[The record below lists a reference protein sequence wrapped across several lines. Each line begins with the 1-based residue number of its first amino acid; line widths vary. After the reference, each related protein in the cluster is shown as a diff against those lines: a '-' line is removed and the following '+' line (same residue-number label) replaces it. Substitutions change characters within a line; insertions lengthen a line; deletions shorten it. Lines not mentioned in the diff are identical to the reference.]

1 MTAPKSVEPR
11 TKQCSQC
18 KRVLPVDAFHRRRH
32 YVRKGVRAACK
43 ECTAKTAK
51 EAGFKPAEPAKERVR
66 RKTRS
71 LVERGELAPQPC
83 EDCGTPN
90 VQAHHPDYESE
101 GAPKTVE
108 WFCATCHA
116 ARHGKRPWT
125 KQMDLLN
132 WVRVKGAPKEP

>member
-1 MTAPKSVEPR
+1 MTVSKSPEPR

-51 EAGFKPAEPAKERVR
+51 ETGFKPAEPAKERVR

-71 LVERGELAPQPC
+71 LVERGELTPEPC
-83 EDCGTPN
+83 KDCGSED
-90 VQAHHPDYESE
+90 VQAHHPDYEGE
-101 GAPKTVE
+101 GAFKTVCV
-108 WFCATCHA
+108 FRSKPATHSA
-116 ARHGKRPWT
+116 QSGHPHSGKPATRSGHSG
-125 KQMDLLN
+125 
-132 WVRVKGAPKEP
+132 R